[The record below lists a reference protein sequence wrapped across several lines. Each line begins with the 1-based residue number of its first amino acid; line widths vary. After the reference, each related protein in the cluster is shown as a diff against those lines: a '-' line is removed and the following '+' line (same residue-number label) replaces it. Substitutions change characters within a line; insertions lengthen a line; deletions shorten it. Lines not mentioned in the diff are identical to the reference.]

1 MVKLTPDLIENA
13 IQYVN
18 PVRERELLLR
28 GYKIPVI
35 ENMGA
40 TLDQFDTIDF
50 TDNDI
55 RKLDGFP
62 ILPRVQSLHFNN
74 NRICRIDE
82 NIHNSI
88 PNLSQLYLTNCEIRE
103 LADIDNLKGLKKL
116 EYLSLM
122 RNPVTHRP
130 KYRLYVIHRL
140 PNIRV
145 LDFRRIRLK
154 ERQEAK
160 KLFGSKEGKALITEL
175 AKKRKTFIPGA
186 PIENNEPTE
195 ADITGPSKAD
205 KEAIKEAIM
214 KAKSLEEVEKLK
226 QLLQSGQIPRAAP
239 NGKANGH
246 HKTTNNDVE
255 MEE

>member
-35 ENMGA
+35 ENLGA

-82 NIHNSI
+82 NIHTCI

-103 LADIDNLKGLKKL
+103 LTDIDNLKGLKKL

-130 KYRLYVIHRL
+130 KYRLYVIHHL

-160 KLFGSKEGKALITEL
+160 KLFGSKEGKALITEM
-175 AKKRKTFIPGA
+175 AKKRKTFTPGA
-186 PIENNEPTE
+186 PIVNEPTE

-226 QLLQSGQIPRAAP
+226 QLLQSGQIPRAAAATT
-239 NGKANGH
+239 NGNGH
-246 HKTTNNDVE
+246 HKTNNDVE
-255 MEE
+255 MDE